1 MEASRQ
7 EHSEAQLELFGSRTK
22 LPVPMHIL
30 LLLYMKGAEKFV
42 RLSLLLPTPTI

>member
-30 LLLYMKGAEKFV
+30 LLSMKGAEKFV